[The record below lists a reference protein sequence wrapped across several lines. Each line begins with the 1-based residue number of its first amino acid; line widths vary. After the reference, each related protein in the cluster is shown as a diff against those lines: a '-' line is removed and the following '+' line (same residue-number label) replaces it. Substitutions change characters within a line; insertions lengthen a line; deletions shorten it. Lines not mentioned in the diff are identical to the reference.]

1 MSNET
6 NIDDMN
12 PQLYDYLI
20 GLLLNEGALDVF
32 LTPVQMK
39 KNRPGTLLSVICL
52 PHAVGKFSD
61 ILMKET
67 TTIGLRWRVENRIK
81 ARRLIKEIDTSHGP
95 IQIINL
101 TPEYEDCKRVA
112 LEKNIPLKNILDDV
126 RSAALKQIHASDGVL
141 KQRHSHK

>member
-1 MSNET
+1 
-6 NIDDMN
+6 
-12 PQLYDYLI
+12 
-20 GLLLNEGALDVF
+20 LNEGALDVF

-52 PHAVGKFSD
+52 PDAVGKFSD

-67 TTIGLRWRVENRIK
+67 TTIGLRWRLENRIK
-81 ARRLIKEIDTSHGP
+81 ARRLIKEIDTRHGP
-95 IQIINL
+95 IHIKLAQNKGRIINL

-126 RSAALKQIHASDGVL
+126 RSAALKQIHAMDA
-141 KQRHSHK
+141 

>member
-1 MSNET
+1 
-6 NIDDMN
+6 
-12 PQLYDYLI
+12 
-20 GLLLNEGALDVF
+20 LNKGALDVF

-52 PHAVGKFSD
+52 PDAVGKFSD

-81 ARRLIKEIDTSHGP
+81 ARRLVKEIDTNHGP
-95 IQIINL
+95 IHIKLSKNNGQLINL

>member
-1 MSNET
+1 
-6 NIDDMN
+6 
-12 PQLYDYLI
+12 
-20 GLLLNEGALDVF
+20 
-32 LTPVQMK
+32 MK

-61 ILMKET
+61 ILMQET

-81 ARRLIKEIDTSHGP
+81 ARRLIKEIDTIHGP
-95 IQIINL
+95 IHIKLAQNNGQIINL